1 MSARKEGQGDIG
13 PLFIAE
19 KAARLVI
26 EETGADA
33 VVILWTTQKRR
44 STRFWR
50 HQFGNALLCNAMVN
64 QTAEDQDSS
73 KDEDADDD
81 EDDE

>member
-1 MSARKEGQGDIG
+1 MSGRREPQEDIG

-50 HQFGNALLCNAMVN
+50 HQFGNALLCNALVS
-64 QTAEDQDSS
+64 QTAEDQDSA
-73 KDEDADDD
+73 KEDD